1 MARHM
6 SLYGSVI
13 MVVLVLV
20 SGTGL
25 SAVMMPNA
33 SFEESPVDGVL
44 PGWPSPYGGVPF
56 GGPEVRLSNEK
67 AVDGDYS
74 VRIETAIPT
83 ADTDCALCTFRWFPA
98 ASTRPP
104 YGLSEKRERL
114 SSISRFW
121 NEKGQRIYVG
131 NRQCR
136 GDVDLGS
143 DHSQGKSTA
152 SMPQRSRCCCTR
164 TWPMWA

>member
-1 MARHM
+1 MSLGAWCALARHM

-13 MVVLVLV
+13 MAVLVLV

-74 VRIETAIPT
+74 VRIEDRNPNGGYGLRIMHIP
-83 ADTDCALCTFRWFPA
+83 WFPA
-98 ASTRPP
+98 AVR
-104 YGLSEKRERL
+104 GLRTGFPRRGAAQLYLE
-114 SSISRFW
+114 FW
-121 NEKGQRIYVG
+121 NEKGQRIYVEI
-131 NRQCR
+131 
-136 GDVDLGS
+136 GS
-143 DHSQGKSTA
+143 AGAMWTWDRITSGKSTA
-152 SMPQRSRCCCTR
+152 
-164 TWPMWA
+164 